1 MSLLISGVL
10 SMKRSFILVS
20 ALFLSARA
28 QAAVVAGVDFRDAF
42 GGLLGLAAVV
52 FFMVLC
58 FKGDKNPPAPGFI
71 TNKREERKLTG
82 ETGSVE
88 VEAE

>member
-1 MSLLISGVL
+1 
-10 SMKRSFILVS
+10 MKSTF
-20 ALFLSARA
+20 AFAFLFAAASRA
-28 QAAVVAGVDFRDAF
+28 DASVVAGVDFRDAF

-58 FKGDKNPPAPGFI
+58 FRGDKNPPYPGFI

-82 ETGSVE
+82 DTGGVE